1 MSCFFCKGE
10 MKSSITNHV
19 VNLKNCIIIIK
30 NVPCNECVQCGETF
44 YDDVVAMTL
53 ERIIND
59 LKSIVTDV
67 AIFEYNKL
75 AS

>member
-10 MKSSITNHV
+10 MKNGVTNHV
-19 VNLKNCIIIIK
+19 VNLDTCIIIIK
-30 NVPCNECVQCGETF
+30 NVPCNKCAQCGETF
-44 YDDVVAMTL
+44 YDDKVAMTL

-59 LKSIVTDV
+59 VKLIVSDV
-67 AIFEYNKL
+67 AIFEYTTL